1 MSCGTPGSPEHSHSP
16 APRTAP
22 SPPGQPRGVQ
32 EEPLAFPAPFG
43 TGAPCPAAG
52 SPLPRALAAP
62 ARYLG
67 ADEDLP
73 EQGLDV
79 VVGSSHDDR
88 DLVSGED
95 VLDVPQ
101 SGSTSR
107 GAGCGGLQAA
117 AGPDPCGHPMI
128 LGPRPPP
135 PAHRASEAAEQGR
148 GSPSSPTR
156 ATKTQGHAGT
166 TREGSTRLSTAGRS
180 EGPAQG
186 CKKLRAPL
194 ARSILWKQVGSPK
207 EPRAG
212 ANTEL
217 SPRAVCGAG
226 KPESAMPGSPQL
238 EGYQRHGPVPEIHH
252 RVVGDEGIHEADHVV
267 PAELLLLRRNL
278 VCDDVQALVHL
289 GKRRA
294 RCPPLCVSLMKPPG
308 PAPSPRP
315 NPSLPPPPPAPQDL
329 RGAAQEAA
337 GAPSPQGRGN
347 PASSCWGRDAS
358 SGAWL
363 S

>member
-1 MSCGTPGSPEHSHSP
+1 M
-16 APRTAP
+16 P
-22 SPPGQPRGVQ
+22 SSRLPK
-32 EEPLAFPAPFG
+32 
-43 TGAPCPAAG
+43 
-52 SPLPRALAAP
+52 PRALAAP

-95 VLDVPQ
+95 VLNVPQ

-117 AGPDPCGHPMI
+117 PAGPDPCGHPTT
-128 LGPRPPP
+128 LGPNPPLP
-135 PAHRASEAAEQGR
+135 SHRASEAAEQGR
-148 GSPSSPTR
+148 GSPSSPTH
-156 ATKTQGHAGT
+156 ATNTQGHAGT
-166 TREGSTRLSTAGRS
+166 AREGSTRLSTAGRS

-194 ARSILWKQVGSPK
+194 ARSVLWKQVSSPE

-217 SPRAVCGAG
+217 SLRAVCGGG
-226 KPESAMPGSPQL
+226 KPVSAGPGSPQL
-238 EGYQRHGPVPEIHH
+238 EGYQSHGSVPEIHH
-252 RVVGDEGIHEADHVV
+252 RVVGDEGIHKADHVV
-267 PAELLLLRRNL
+267 PAELLLLGRNL

-294 RCPPLCVSLMKPPG
+294 RHPPLCARPTKPPG

-315 NPSLPPPPPAPQDL
+315 SPQLQRGPHLPPPPVP
-329 RGAAQEAA
+329 
-337 GAPSPQGRGN
+337 GRR
-347 PASSCWGRDAS
+347 PR
-358 SGAWL
+358 
-363 S
+363 

>member
-1 MSCGTPGSPEHSHSP
+1 MAAISGSTRLRRRWSSTTSNCSSSSFLSGAGLGAELALSCGAAGSPEHSRSP

-52 SPLPRALAAP
+52 SPHPRALAAP

-67 ADEDLP
+67 ADKDLP

-135 PAHRASEAAEQGR
+135 QPTEPLRLQSRAVAR
-148 GSPSSPTR
+148 PHSPPVPPNLR
-156 ATKTQGHAGT
+156 DTQGPPGRAAP
-166 TREGSTRLSTAGRS
+166 GSARLGAARGL
-180 EGPAQG
+180 P
-186 CKKLRAPL
+186 RA
-194 ARSILWKQVGSPK
+194 ARSS
-207 EPRAG
+207 E
-212 ANTEL
+212 
-217 SPRAVCGAG
+217 
-226 KPESAMPGSPQL
+226 
-238 EGYQRHGPVPEIHH
+238 
-252 RVVGDEGIHEADHVV
+252 
-267 PAELLLLRRNL
+267 
-278 VCDDVQALVHL
+278 
-289 GKRRA
+289 
-294 RCPPLCVSLMKPPG
+294 PPLP
-308 PAPSPRP
+308 
-315 NPSLPPPPPAPQDL
+315 
-329 RGAAQEAA
+329 E
-337 GAPSPQGRGN
+337 
-347 PASSCWGRDAS
+347 AS
-358 SGAWL
+358 SGNKLAPPRSPGPGRTPSSLPGL
-363 S
+363 SVEEGSPNLPGQAARSWKDIRGTALSLKSTTV